1 LKKFIPVNKPLIT
14 KIDANRVY
22 SALKG
27 GWVSSEGPNVNKFE
41 KTFSKFIGHKYS
53 VAVSSGTAALE
64 VAVMSL
70 NLNKDDEIIIP
81 NFTIISNI
89 LPAIKLGLKIKL
101 IDCDLQNW
109 NMNIQKVEKA
119 ITSKTR
125 AIIATHIY
133 NFPIRIDLLKKICKK
148 KKIFIIEDAAE
159 VLGQKIYNKN
169 CGSFGDIS
177 TFSFYAN
184 KQITTGEGGMIT
196 TNNKFYYK
204 KMLSLRN
211 LAFGKKNRFN
221 HDAIGWNYRMTNIQ
235 ATLGISQLKRIKD
248 IIKTRHNVGLQFYN
262 KLKENKNIYIP
273 EPKKNY
279 AKNIY
284 WVIAILIID
293 RKTKLDAKKVMDK
306 LKKLGIGTRPFF
318 WPMHKQTIL
327 KSLKLYDSKQFKNS
341 EYISKYG
348 FYLPS
353 SLSLKK
359 TDIDFI
365 CQKVNLILK

>member
-14 KIDANRVY
+14 KTDADKVY

-27 GWVSSEGPNVNKFE
+27 GWVSSEGPNVKKFE
-41 KTFSKFIGHKYS
+41 KKFSNFIGHKYS

-64 VAVMSL
+64 IAVKSL
-70 NLNKDDEIIIP
+70 NLKKNDEVIIP
-81 NFTIISNI
+81 NFTIISNA
-89 LPAIKLGLKIKL
+89 LAVIKLGLKIKL
-101 IDCDLQNW
+101 IDCDLKNW
-109 NMNIQKVEKA
+109 NMNIQKIENA
-119 ITSKTR
+119 ITTKTK

-133 NFPIRIDLLKKICKK
+133 NFPLRVDLLKKICKK

-159 VLGQKIYNKN
+159 ALGQKIYNKN

-184 KQITTGEGGMIT
+184 KQVTTGEGGMIT
-196 TNNKFYYK
+196 TNNKFFHE

-211 LAFGKKNRFN
+211 LSFGKKNRFN
-221 HDAIGWNYRMTNIQ
+221 HDDIGWNYRMTNIQ
-235 ATLGISQLKRIKD
+235 ATLGISQLTRIKN
-248 IIKTRHNVGLQFYN
+248 IIKNRHDVGLQYYN
-262 KLKENKNIYIP
+262 NLKKNMNIFIP
-273 EPKKNY
+273 EPKKKY

-284 WVIAILIID
+284 WVIAILITNKKIN
-293 RKTKLDAKKVMDK
+293 LDAKKAMYK
-306 LKKLGIGTRPFF
+306 LNKLGIGTRPFF
-318 WPMHKQTIL
+318 WPMHKQKIL
-327 KSLKLYDSKQFKNS
+327 KNFILQGSKKFPHS

-359 TDIDFI
+359 AEINYI
-365 CQKVNLILK
+365 CKKVNLIFK